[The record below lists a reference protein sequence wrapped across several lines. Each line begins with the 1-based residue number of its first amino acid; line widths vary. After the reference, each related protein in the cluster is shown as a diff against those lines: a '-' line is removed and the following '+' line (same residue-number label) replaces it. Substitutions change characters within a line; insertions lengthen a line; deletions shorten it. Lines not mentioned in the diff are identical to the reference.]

1 MKGRTQA
8 ISHAVNE
15 ALFDVALILATGLFR
30 ARARMLPIPECHGLP
45 EAGLVPSTNPSIHT
59 SESKT
64 RGEKL

>member
-1 MKGRTQA
+1 MKGRTQG

-30 ARARMLPIPECHGLP
+30 ARAERSRSRNARASPKQDLTLRQNRSVH
-45 EAGLVPSTNPSIHT
+45 S

-64 RGEKL
+64 RGEKP